1 MAESVNSLSVMEKFE
16 IKSQLY
22 NTYFPPPE
30 RVKSKHEQM
39 EEQRVALGLQTK
51 PIVKKVLQ
59 PADIASRDLIS
70 KIESIGDQDLEKIQN
85 D

>member
-30 RVKSKHEQM
+30 RVKTKHE
-39 EEQRVALGLQTK
+39 
-51 PIVKKVLQ
+51 
-59 PADIASRDLIS
+59 
-70 KIESIGDQDLEKIQN
+70 
-85 D
+85 